1 MTFYEGKYN
10 KFKISLSLET
20 DKLYIS
26 ALDEVTHDLYD
37 LDITKMIFNNDH
49 LKLSQLF
56 HIIKK
61 GIEKKYEYI
70 YISLEQANKL
80 VKLNYKIENDYFSL
94 NQTFELTQ
102 AKVNKELNIIII

>member
-61 GIEKKYEYI
+61 GIEKNMNIYI
-70 YISLEQANKL
+70 YL
-80 VKLNYKIENDYFSL
+80 
-94 NQTFELTQ
+94 
-102 AKVNKELNIIII
+102 